1 MKYLH
6 KIFNEKSR
14 TVFDQEYKM
23 RLNSPT
29 VTKLGLKIKP
39 QDQPNEYELY
49 YLPTNEIIDL
59 ITEIFETVQILNYT
73 FYKLP
78 RIARA
83 QFINQC
89 IIEELYH
96 TNDLEGVKSSR
107 EEIARSAKEIELK
120 TKRKRRFN
128 SMITSYMQLLNN
140 EVSLPESVND
150 IRTIYDLIT
159 DGEIEDKDKPD
170 GEIFRL
176 EETFVHKK
184 SGTGKI
190 IHTGLTPESK
200 IRIEMDNLL
209 KFMNKSEVPELIK
222 VAVGHYFY
230 GYIHPFYDGNG
241 RTSRFLSSLYLSKI
255 VGDIGALSLSRA
267 ANKFSNKYLEAFEVT
282 NSIKN
287 NGEMNYFIESLLTVI
302 LSALKEMATE
312 IKEKDEL
319 LRLAIEKIREEPE
332 LKNKKDRFRK
342 VMFTI
347 AQHYFFSV
355 ESSKGVTVKE
365 LAKVHSVSPATIRA
379 TVKKLE
385 ELSLI
390 DQTGQKP
397 VYIKIKKGY
406 FES

>member
-1 MKYLH
+1 
-6 KIFNEKSR
+6 
-14 TVFDQEYKM
+14 
-23 RLNSPT
+23 
-29 VTKLGLKIKP
+29 
-39 QDQPNEYELY
+39 
-49 YLPTNEIIDL
+49 
-59 ITEIFETVQILNYT
+59 
-73 FYKLP
+73 
-78 RIARA
+78 
-83 QFINQC
+83 
-89 IIEELYH
+89 
-96 TNDLEGVKSSR
+96 
-107 EEIARSAKEIELK
+107 
-120 TKRKRRFN
+120 
-128 SMITSYMQLLNN
+128 
-140 EVSLPESVND
+140 
-150 IRTIYDLIT
+150 
-159 DGEIEDKDKPD
+159 
-170 GEIFRL
+170 
-176 EETFVHKK
+176 
-184 SGTGKI
+184 
-190 IHTGLTPESK
+190 
-200 IRIEMDNLL
+200 MDNLL

-355 ESSKGVTVKE
+355 ESSKGMTVKE
-365 LAKVHSVSPATIRA
+365 LAEVHSVSPATIRA

-390 DQTGQKP
+390 EQIGQKP